1 MAMMMNMTNGSASGI
16 TPAEM
21 QKFEEI
27 KKMILRNILTKEAR
41 ERLNRIKL
49 VKPDLALQLELYL
62 VQLYQKG
69 KLRGQMND
77 EQLKTILETLSS
89 EKKFKIIKK

>member
-1 MAMMMNMTNGSASGI
+1 MTNGSESEI

-27 KKMILRNILTKEAR
+27 KKMILRNILTKDAR

-62 VQLYQKG
+62 VQLYQNG
-69 KLRGQMND
+69 KLRSQMND
-77 EQLKTILETLSS
+77 KQLKTILETLSS
-89 EKKFKIIKK
+89 EKKYKIIKK

>member
-1 MAMMMNMTNGSASGI
+1 MKMTNGSVSGV

-49 VKPDLALQLELYL
+49 VKPDIALQLELYL

-89 EKKFKIIKK
+89 GKKFKIIKK

>member
-1 MAMMMNMTNGSASGI
+1 MKMANGGPTSGI

-21 QKFEEI
+21 QKIEEM
-27 KKMILRNILTKEAR
+27 KKIILRNILTKEAR
-41 ERLNRIKL
+41 ERLNRIRL

-62 VQLYQKG
+62 VQLYQAG
-69 KLRGQMND
+69 KLRGQMRD
-77 EQLKTILETLSS
+77 EQLKSILEMLGS